1 MTKKKLEFITHG
13 TFVEHENAR
22 YKKKIQRLWTDE
34 EEMDK
39 YQSAEFTVLLPHES
53 TTTWSWQWSGLPR
66 NDHCVLIPVGK
77 QHKSGVIVPEEVDL
91 DGEKFRTLTWLY
103 TWADTFSPG
112 LDPETV
118 ALSMTQLPEDA
129 LALTWSRVY
138 RSGVNGSHKTVHMAY
153 TFSWCQPGLLP
164 IFVRTSV
171 EPKSRKLRSLVGLL
185 DVQSDAAFREF
196 EDRMTEEVAKLDSVI
211 SPQLQ

>member
-1 MTKKKLEFITHG
+1 MKKKKLEFITHG

-22 YKKKIQRLWTDE
+22 YEKRIQRLWTDQE
-34 EEMDK
+34 EVDK
-39 YQSAEFTVLLPHES
+39 YQTAEFTVLLPHES
-53 TTTWSWQWSGLPR
+53 TTTWSWQWSGLPE

-77 QHKSGVIVPEEVDL
+77 RHKSGVIVPKEVDL
-91 DGEKFRTLTWLY
+91 KGEKFRTLSWVY
-103 TWADTFSPG
+103 TWVDTFSPG

-129 LALTWSRVY
+129 LALTWSRVH
-138 RSGVNGSHKTVHMAY
+138 RSSINGSHKKVYMAY
-153 TFSWCQPGLLP
+153 TFSWPVP

-171 EPKSRKLRSLVGLL
+171 EPKSRKLRSGVGGL
-185 DVQSDAAFREF
+185 DPQSDAAFREF
-196 EDRMTEEVAKLDSVI
+196 EDRMTGEVAKLDSVI